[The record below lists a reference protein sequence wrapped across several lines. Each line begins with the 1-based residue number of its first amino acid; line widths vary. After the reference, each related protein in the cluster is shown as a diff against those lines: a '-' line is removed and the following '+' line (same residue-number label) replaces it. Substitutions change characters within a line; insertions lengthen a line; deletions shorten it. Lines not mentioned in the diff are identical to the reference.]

1 MSKNYLKKIIAKS
14 SADLQYISACCHKAK
29 ISEVKYL
36 SKNSIFLM
44 YLERYNIESEDKKS
58 KINSIINFS
67 YIESVR
73 SKKIN
78 QKDPNLILELITID
92 VFKKNKK
99 YEIVLLF
106 SGGEIINLTAEIIE
120 IILEDIKK
128 IND

>member
-1 MSKNYLKKIIAKS
+1 
-14 SADLQYISACCHKAK
+14 
-29 ISEVKYL
+29 
-36 SKNSIFLM
+36 M

-92 VFKKNKK
+92 VFKKNNK

-106 SGGEIINLTAEIIE
+106 SGGEIINLRAEIIE
-120 IILEDIKK
+120 IVLENIEK

>member
-1 MSKNYLKKIIAKS
+1 MSQYLKRVIAKS
-14 SADLQYISACCHKAK
+14 NNDLKYISACCHKAK

-36 SKNSIFLM
+36 RKNSIFLM

-78 QKDPNLILELITID
+78 QKDPNLILELLTID
-92 VFKKNKK
+92 VFKKNNK
-99 YEIVLLF
+99 YEIVLFF
-106 SGGEIINLTAEIIE
+106 SNGVINLTGEIIE
-120 IILEDIKK
+120 IVLEDIKK

>member
-1 MSKNYLKKIIAKS
+1 MRQYLKRVIAKS
-14 SADLQYISACCHKAK
+14 PDDLKYISACCHKAK
-29 ISEVKYL
+29 ISDIKYL

-44 YLERYNIESEDKKS
+44 YLERYNMESEDKKN

-67 YIESVR
+67 YIKSVK

-92 VFKKNKK
+92 VFKKNNK
-99 YEIVLLF
+99 YEIVLFF
-106 SGGEIINLTAEIIE
+106 SNGVINLTGEIIE

>member
-1 MSKNYLKKIIAKS
+1 MSQYLKRVIAKS
-14 SADLQYISACCHKAK
+14 PNDLKYISACCHKAK

-36 SKNSIFLM
+36 RKSSIFLM

-78 QKDPNLILELITID
+78 QKDPNLILELLTID
-92 VFKKNKK
+92 VFKKNNK
-99 YEIVLLF
+99 YEIVLFF
-106 SGGEIINLTAEIIE
+106 SNGVINLTGEIIE
-120 IILEDIKK
+120 IVLEDIKK

>member
-44 YLERYNIESEDKKS
+44 YLERYNIESEDKKNR
-58 KINSIINFS
+58 INSIINFS

-92 VFKKNKK
+92 VFKKNNK

>member
-1 MSKNYLKKIIAKS
+1 
-14 SADLQYISACCHKAK
+14 
-29 ISEVKYL
+29 
-36 SKNSIFLM
+36 M

-67 YIESVR
+67 YIETVR

-92 VFKKNKK
+92 VFKKNNK
-99 YEIVLLF
+99 YEIVLIF
-106 SGGEIINLTAEIIE
+106 SNGIINLTAECIE